1 MWSHRNGEQQP
12 LLPKTSLNLSSSLS
26 SQSSSSHIPSASSSQ
41 QQQQQQQ
48 QQSQTYVP
56 EPVSPSSSNPH
67 GQTDHQQHDNP
78 RSVHFAARHR
88 SFRKLAITPL
98 YSCIVDRN
106 LPHPVYMNI
115 HRIRRDIVA
124 IVEDYL
130 SLDQLQDVRINIA
143 VVRPLVDK
151 LYDMEDVS
159 IVYCLMVNRAKFLAE
174 QNTVQNRNNVNFT
187 RATLCELVATRI
199 LRRYGEDAEPQDR
212 LLLLANILV
221 AGFHPFLN
229 APPDVIAQADDT
241 VAWAHFK
248 PVPALEVAIVTGS
261 KMFLSSSTCQKV
273 VSAIYDGRI
282 IYTPSSF
289 FDLIPD
295 HYKKTP
301 ITLYNPRKAPLLNQY
316 RLIVPRV
323 RNALDKVQFVV
334 LLFFYFLFMA
344 ERNPARVTW
353 REICFSVYTF
363 GWCLDQL
370 ATILEHG
377 WGIYSQN
384 LWSFLDVGFMGLYA
398 MYICLRTYGAVAGE
412 EGLSI
417 QGIDLLVMAAPILVP
432 RLAFNLMSNNMVFL
446 SIRAM
451 ISDFALLTCLSAW
464 CFCGFLMALN
474 WLSEGSE
481 SPWVISKWLL
491 WIWFGLDGTGI
502 SNSVKFHPLL
512 GPALTV
518 AFSFLGNTLF
528 LTVFVSVLTN
538 HFAQISCNSS
548 AEIQFRVAV
557 STLEAVKSDATFA
570 YQPPFN
576 IVAIFML
583 VPLKFLVS
591 PRWFHKIH
599 VAAVRAVNLPT
610 LVVISLL
617 ERYVLDTFRYP
628 PPERD
633 TGSASTSRTDPE
645 TPNTARPTT
654 NLNKGKVL
662 WKKFHFTAHPDL
674 AAVFDF
680 PPSDSIEDAIAADDE
695 FTHHLIRR
703 QYVRP
708 KTRRDSTFGNLS
720 QTTPIT
726 SLSGA
731 AGAVGVGPQQSE
743 VTELSRR
750 LDMLENRSARIESLL
765 EKLVATFPPASSEE
779 RVSMRRGDGFVL
791 SESPSQVSPLQS
803 H

>member
-1 MWSHRNGEQQP
+1 MWSRPTAAEQRP
-12 LLPKTSLNLSSSLS
+12 LLPKTPSQFSASSSVI
-26 SQSSSSHIPSASSSQ
+26 SSSSTPQQPPQQHEQRPSASSFLATQAAPAHDDRQ
-41 QQQQQQQ
+41 Q
-48 QQSQTYVP
+48 
-56 EPVSPSSSNPH
+56 ENA
-67 GQTDHQQHDNP
+67 
-78 RSVHFAARHR
+78 RSVHFMTRSR
-88 SFRKLAITPL
+88 SFRRLAETPL
-98 YSCIVDRN
+98 YSCVVDRN

-115 HRIRRDIVA
+115 HRIRRDIIA

-151 LYDMEDVS
+151 LYDMEDIS
-159 IVYCLMVNRAKFLAE
+159 IVYCLMVNRAKFLAD
-174 QNTVQNRNNVNFT
+174 QSTAHNRNNVNFT

-199 LRRYGEDAEPQDR
+199 LRRYGEDADPADR

-241 VAWAHFK
+241 IAWAHFK

-273 VSAIYDGRI
+273 ISAIYDGRI

-323 RNALDKVQFVV
+323 RNVLDKVQFTV
-334 LLFFYFLFMA
+334 LLVFYFLFMA
-344 ERNPARVTW
+344 ERNTARVTW
-353 REICFSVYTF
+353 RELCFGVYTF
-363 GWCLDQL
+363 GWSLDQL

-384 LWSFLDVGFMGLYA
+384 LWSFLDVGFMGLYG
-398 MYICLRTYGAVAGE
+398 MYICLRTYGAIAGE

-502 SNSVKFHPLL
+502 SNSVEFHPLL

-538 HFAQISCNSS
+538 TFAQISRNST
-548 AEIQFRVAV
+548 AEIQFRMAV
-557 STLEAVKSDATFA
+557 LTLEAVKSDITFA

-583 VPLKFLVS
+583 VPLKFLLS

-599 VAAVRAVNLPT
+599 VAAVRTVNLPT
-610 LVVISLL
+610 LLVISLL
-617 ERYVLDTFRYP
+617 ERYLLETFRHLP
-628 PPERD
+628 PQGD
-633 TGSASTSRTDPE
+633 VVSSNTSGITDPE
-645 TPNTARPTT
+645 NLLSATYRPRAQA
-654 NLNKGKVL
+654 LKGKGL
-662 WKKFHFTAHPDL
+662 WKRFHFTAHPDL

-680 PPSDSIEDAIAADDE
+680 PPSDSVEDAIAADDE

-708 KTRRDSTFGNLS
+708 KARRDSTFGDIS
-720 QTTPIT
+720 QTTPMA

-731 AGAVGVGPQQSE
+731 AGAVGVGPQRDDVS
-743 VTELSRR
+743 ELSRR
-750 LDMLENRSARIESLL
+750 LDKLENRSARIESLL
-765 EKLVATFPPASSEE
+765 EKLIANSTLNVSQE
-779 RVSMRRGDGFVL
+779 RENPSFRGSNQGL
-791 SESPSQVSPLQS
+791 CESPPQS
-803 H
+803 SAI